1 MLSLLRRVFT
11 RDRAAETAATPAP
24 APANRQ
30 DQPAGQTRPAAGKAP
45 ATGDGAERKS
55 AGPGDQAR
63 PAGKPAHPPR
73 PHPERQVHEKPD
85 WTLADFPVPVVEG
98 KTRFHDFN
106 LPLPLM
112 RSIQACGFT
121 YCTPIQA
128 NVLGHTLGGHDAIGK
143 AQTGTGK
150 TAAFLVTIIND
161 LLSNPL
167 EGAQYAG
174 EPRALIIA
182 PTRELVMQ
190 IASDAEGL
198 TKYCNLNVMAV
209 VGGMDF
215 EKQRERIR
223 REAIDIL
230 VATPGRLLDFVSRRD
245 LFLDQVETLVL
256 DEADRML
263 DMGFIPD
270 VKRIVSMTPKSDIRQ
285 TLLFSATFSPDI
297 MNLARRWTFEPVTV
311 EIEPESVATDTVDQ
325 KIYMC
330 TTEEKFRVLYN
341 MLIHADTKRVIIFA
355 NRRDQ
360 TRRLSDLLRD
370 MGIRA
375 ALLSGDVPQQKRV
388 TTLERFK
395 NGDLD
400 ALVATDVAG
409 RGIHVDAVSHV
420 VNFTLPEDPEDYV
433 HRIGRTG
440 RAGASGTSIS
450 FADEEDGFA
459 IPGIEKLLGRKL
471 ACETPPAELLAP
483 IPKSQR
489 RDDDRGEERSAEP
502 TRHGNRGH
510 GSGRPGAG
518 RGGPRGG
525 GRSSGPRRR

>member
-1 MLSLLRRVFT
+1 MIKLLSRVFS
-11 RDRAAETAATPAP
+11 RDRASETPAPSATDGRGDAPIKQGHDKTHTATPARAAKPP
-24 APANRQ
+24 AQ
-30 DQPAGQTRPAAGKAP
+30 SGH
-45 ATGDGAERKS
+45 
-55 AGPGDQAR
+55 
-63 PAGKPAHPPR
+63 KPAHPPR
-73 PHPERQVHEKPD
+73 PHPERAIHEKSD
-85 WTLADFPVPVVEG
+85 WTLADFPVAAAEG
-98 KTRFHDFN
+98 KARFHDFN

-112 RSIQACGFT
+112 RSIQSCGFS

-128 NVLGHTLGGHDAIGK
+128 GVLGHTLAGHDAIGK

-167 EGAQYAG
+167 EGQQYAG

-190 IASDAEGL
+190 IAADAEGL

-245 LFLDQVETLVL
+245 LFLDQVEILVL

-270 VKRIVSMTPKSDIRQ
+270 VKRIVSMTPKSDHRQ
-285 TLLFSATFSPDI
+285 TLLFSATFSDDI
-297 MNLARRWTFEPVTV
+297 LNLARRWTFEPEFV
-311 EIEPESVATDTVDQ
+311 EIQPERVATDTVEQ
-325 KIYMC
+325 KVYMC

-341 MLIHADTKRVIIFA
+341 MLISAETRRVIIFA

-375 ALLSGDVPQQKRV
+375 SLLSGDVPQEKRV
-388 TTLERFK
+388 KTLERFRS
-395 NGDLD
+395 GELD

-409 RGIHVDAVSHV
+409 RGIHIDGISHV

-440 RAGASGTSIS
+440 RAGASGTSVS

-459 IPGIEKLLGRKL
+459 IPAIEKLLGRKL
-471 ACETPPAELLAP
+471 VCEAAPIELLAA
-483 IPKSQR
+483 IPKLER
-489 RDDDRGEERSAEP
+489 REGGGEEEP
-502 TRHGNRGH
+502 SMQVRHHNRG
-510 GSGRPGAG
+510 GSRPGGG

-525 GRSSGPRRR
+525 RHSSGPRRR

>member
-1 MLSLLRRVFT
+1 MIRLLRRVFT
-11 RDRAAETAATPAP
+11 RDRTTETPAP
-24 APANRQ
+24 NPVREPAPA
-30 DQPAGQTRPAAGKAP
+30 APAAGGDRPRGNNPPGKNRNP
-45 ATGDGAERKS
+45 ERPPQQTGN
-55 AGPGDQAR
+55 AR
-63 PAGKPAHPPR
+63 PPR

-85 WTLADFPVPVVEG
+85 WTLADFPVPPQEG
-98 KTRFHDFN
+98 RKRFHDFN

-112 RSIQACGFT
+112 RSIQACGFS

-128 NVLGHTLGGHDAIGK
+128 EVLGHTLAGHDAIGR

-161 LLSNPL
+161 LLTHPL
-167 EGAQYAG
+167 DGAQYAG

-190 IASDAEGL
+190 IAKDAEGL
-198 TKYCNLNVMAV
+198 TRYCNLNVMAV

-270 VKRIVSMTPKSDIRQ
+270 VKRIVSLTPKSDHRQ
-285 TLLFSATFSPDI
+285 TLLFSATFSTDI
-297 MNLARRWTFEPVTV
+297 MNLARRWTFEPEIV
-311 EIEPESVATDTVDQ
+311 EIEPETVATDTVDQ
-325 KIYMC
+325 KVYLC

-341 MLIHADTKRVIIFA
+341 MLISAETRRVIIFA

-360 TRRLSDLLRD
+360 TRRLSDMLRD

-375 ALLSGDVPQQKRV
+375 ALLSGDVPQEKRIK
-388 TTLERFK
+388 TLERFRA
-395 NGDLD
+395 GDLD

-409 RGIHVDAVSHV
+409 RGIHIDGVSHV

-459 IPGIEKLLGRKL
+459 IPVIEKLLGRKL
-471 ACETPPAELLAP
+471 VCEAPPAELLAET
-483 IPKSQR
+483 PKLVR
-489 RDDDRGEERSAEP
+489 REDDRNEERGVP
-502 TRHGNRGH
+502 MRHGNRG
-510 GSGRPGAG
+510 GGGRRGGG
-518 RGGPRGG
+518 RGGPH
-525 GRSSGPRRR
+525 RR